1 MNKSKI
7 IETETKKL
15 LSGIEQIEN
24 RFKLLKQKP
33 LDTLADEPQ
42 FFFNRSANCAPLVIN
57 CTLALAAL
65 PASTPP
71 ACKIERKQYENV
83 RTNLKSL
90 ISDFGNLQLNVN
102 TVLNPATEAVTK
114 TSQLLIITQKIPGV
128 ITDFASMK
136 LECEKIKKAM
146 DL

>member
-1 MNKSKI
+1 
-7 IETETKKL
+7 
-15 LSGIEQIEN
+15 
-24 RFKLLKQKP
+24 
-33 LDTLADEPQ
+33 
-42 FFFNRSANCAPLVIN
+42 
-57 CTLALAAL
+57 
-65 PASTPP
+65 
-71 ACKIERKQYENV
+71 V

-114 TSQLLIITQKIPGV
+114 TSQLLIITDRLPGV